1 MASFVERILILC
13 KTYPSP
19 SAKYA
24 ETSCVAGLTSDGK
37 LVRLF
42 PVPFRLVADEQQF
55 RKWQWIEVRVEKS
68 RGDHRPESHK
78 IYVDTI
84 VCDAEPM
91 KAGKRGWP
99 ARMELLARQPV
110 FNDFD
115 AMEAARTAGGATLA
129 LFKPKRFTRLEIK
142 ATRNADWT
150 QEERAKLLQM
160 QQQNSLF
167 DPEEDQRQVRL
178 LEKIPFDFY
187 YHYECEAAG
196 ATKTGKTKLVDWEV
210 CALYRNARRQ
220 HGSDWEASFRD
231 KLERDLLSRDLTLLM
246 GTIHRFPDQWLA
258 VSLIYPP
265 RPQPEDPN
273 QHTLF

>member
-42 PVPFRLVADEQQF
+42 PVPFRLVADDQQF
-55 RKWQWIEVRVEKS
+55 RKWQWIEVRLEKS

-99 ARMELLARQPV
+99 ARMELLAPQPV

-115 AMEAARTAGGATLA
+115 AMEAARAAGGATLA
-129 LFKPKRFTRLEIK
+129 LFKPRRFTRLEIK

-167 DPEEDQRQVRL
+167 DPEEDQRSAPARENSLRL
-178 LEKIPFDFY
+178 LLPLRVRRGGRNEDRQD
-187 YHYECEAAG
+187 EAG
-196 ATKTGKTKLVDWEV
+196 GLGGL
-210 CALYRNARRQ
+210 CA
-220 HGSDWEASFRD
+220 
-231 KLERDLLSRDLTLLM
+231 
-246 GTIHRFPDQWLA
+246 
-258 VSLIYPP
+258 V
-265 RPQPEDPN
+265 PQCTTAAW
-273 QHTLF
+273 Q